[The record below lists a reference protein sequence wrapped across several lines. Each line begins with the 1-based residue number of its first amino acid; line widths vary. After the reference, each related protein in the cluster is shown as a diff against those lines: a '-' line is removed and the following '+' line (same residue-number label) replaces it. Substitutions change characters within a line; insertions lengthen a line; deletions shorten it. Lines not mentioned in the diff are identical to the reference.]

1 MRKCAPNDDNAAQH
15 AVTAPAGTSSFNM
28 RILLLNQNHIGDALF
43 TTPAIAAL
51 RSALPDATIVNA
63 AVSGVKAVFAANP
76 HISEHWVRPTARFL
90 DYPLY
95 LFRIRRAHFD
105 AVISFS
111 ASSTLFGIYAKFSGA
126 PVRIG
131 FNHHATKRFM
141 TQTVERY
148 DVEQHHAVDHLNQV
162 AVLADIRRDFPME
175 MPLMPAWRDGADQA
189 FKALALPSSRPIIA
203 LNPGATVDRKKWAP
217 ERWAELADRLYS
229 SGCQPVLFGGPGDAQ
244 LSRLIR
250 SSASCLVPSLQGR
263 LSLGCLA
270 AACARCSAFVSGDS
284 GPMHVAVAAG
294 TPVVALHG
302 PTDPA
307 RTGPYTK
314 NAVVIHHAET
324 GPDPDVH
331 GRMDTITVDEVLRA
345 VQSVI
350 S

>member
-1 MRKCAPNDDNAAQH
+1 MH
-15 AVTAPAGTSSFNM
+15 
-28 RILLLNQNHIGDALF
+28 ILLLNQNHIGDALF

-76 HISEHWVRPTARFL
+76 HISERWVRPTARLL

-95 LFRIRRAHFD
+95 LFSIRRAHFD

-111 ASSTLFGIYAKFSGA
+111 ASSTLFGVYAKFSGA

-131 FNHHATKRFM
+131 FNHRAMKRFN
-141 TQTVERY
+141 THTLELH
-148 DVEQHHAVDHLNQV
+148 DTEQHHAVDHLDQV

-175 MPLMPAWRDGADQA
+175 MPLIPAWRDGADQA
-189 FKALALPSSRPIIA
+189 FNALALRSGRPIIA

-229 SGCQPVLFGGPGDAQ
+229 SGCQPVLFGGPGDAG
-244 LSRLIR
+244 LTGLIQ
-250 SSASCLVPSLQGR
+250 SGVPFLLPSLQGH

-270 AACARCSAFVSGDS
+270 AACTRCAAFVSGDT
-284 GPMHVAVAAG
+284 GPMHVAVAVG

-314 NAVVIHHAET
+314 NAVVIHHAES
-324 GPDPDVH
+324 GPDPDIY
-331 GRMDTITVDEVLRA
+331 GSMATITVDEVLMA
-345 VQSVI
+345 VQSVV